1 MPRISAPTMKIE
13 RTPPMLSTDSVVSF
27 TCAGTNFS
35 ASSRA
40 TMESGRVSRNTE
52 PHQKCSSRIPEQSG
66 PSARSR
72 RRSQPTARSRFVR
85 AAPDHS
91 AVISASVVGYAMPAA
106 SPPRMRATIRTY
118 SFGAHAARQSAGIV
132 SSIPPISS
140 SFRP

>member
-1 MPRISAPTMKIE
+1 
-13 RTPPMLSTDSVVSF
+13 MLSTDSVVSF

-52 PHQKCSSRIPEQSG
+52 PHQKCSSRIPEHSG
-66 PSARSR
+66 PSDEIAPPVAAHSAIAR
-72 RRSQPTARSRFVR
+72 VR
-85 AAPDHS
+85 AAPDQS

-106 SPPRMRATIRTY
+106 SPPRMRATIRMY